1 MLPPTG
7 VTSRCDRCDSPSPRL
22 PGARG
27 EPKSALH
34 VEPQH
39 PPDTL
44 HRYPPRWPPRTA
56 RRGSAL
62 DRAHT
67 CWLWAHGGAHKRP
80 VRDHGAA
87 LAATPP
93 TPYCRITGGLQ
104 PPHTTSLAL
113 PVTPVTPVVTL
124 LSTDARWCLT
134 DRDNQASCC
143 ASPSAPSLPQ
153 TLSRIVVS
161 FRRPTSE
168 RARSRCDAR
177 SHTQLTRVS

>member
-1 MLPPTG
+1 MTAPRHGCLVPEASPKG
-7 VTSRCDRCDSPSPRL
+7 RCTSSPNTRPIHAVPL
-22 PGARG
+22 
-27 EPKSALH
+27 
-34 VEPQH
+34 
-39 PPDTL
+39 L
-44 HRYPPRWPPRTA
+44 HRYPPRWSSRTA

-104 PPHTTSLAL
+104 PPHTTSLAP

-134 DRDNQASCC
+134 DRDNQASRC
-143 ASPSAPSLPQ
+143 ASPSAPSLPP

-168 RARSRCDAR
+168 RALSRCDAR